1 MDFFQAALILL
12 FSFPFFSINLNDTN
26 ICIIFIQNNLLRKK
40 NLYSLP
46 HDKYKVYYFRQLHKN
61 KNHEKLLKKSPKT
74 TKTLY
79 IFYKSLFKYFLN
91 KNKYSK
97 LKIRLLKK
105 LLFTVK
111 RNFISFGLKAI
122 LNRFKRLS
130 LWS

>member
-1 MDFFQAALILL
+1 MYY
-12 FSFPFFSINLNDTN
+12 
-26 ICIIFIQNNLLRKK
+26 FIQNNLLRKK
-40 NLYSLP
+40 NFYILYRIINIRFAILGNFLKIKFTILGNFIKIKIIKKLP
-46 HDKYKVYYFRQLHKN
+46 KIP
-61 KNHEKLLKKSPKT
+61 PKT

-91 KNKYSK
+91 KNKYYK

-130 LWS
+130 L